1 MNMKRIR
8 IGYGLAIPV
17 VLCFAA
23 TARPQDEGVKQVEQL
38 TKKARAT
45 VEAITNTKL
54 QLLKTLDVYNGLMTE
69 GATDRKGA
77 YKKLQQEMASTD
89 ERRGEIAL
97 RVGEMQTEADAVFK
111 SWADSAAAIADPG
124 LRKRSDERL
133 TATKASLAEIG
144 AVGQKAAE
152 LYGPVMKALQD
163 QVTYLGHDL
172 NPSAIAS
179 LKPDAAKVNAE
190 AQELVKRIDDTIA
203 TANKA
208 IAALGPR

>member
-1 MNMKRIR
+1 MKRNR
-8 IGYGLAIPV
+8 FGYGLAIPV

-45 VEAITNTKL
+45 VESITNTKL

-69 GATDRKGA
+69 GAADRKGA

-89 ERRGEIAL
+89 ERRAEIAL
-97 RVGEMQTEADAVFK
+97 RVGEMQSEADVVYK
-111 SWADSAAAIADPG
+111 NWADAAAAISDPA
-124 LRKRSDERL
+124 LRKRSDDRL
-133 TATKASLAEIG
+133 AATKASLEEIRT
-144 AVGQKAAE
+144 VGQKAGE

-179 LKPDAAKVNAE
+179 LKPDAAKVNAD

-203 TANKA
+203 TANKV